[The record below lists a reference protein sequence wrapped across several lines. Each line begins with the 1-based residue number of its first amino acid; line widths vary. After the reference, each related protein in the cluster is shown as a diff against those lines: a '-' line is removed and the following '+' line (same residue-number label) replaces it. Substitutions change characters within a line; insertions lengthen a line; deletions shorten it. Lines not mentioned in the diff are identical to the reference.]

1 MQDHFQEA
9 FGHDKKIYAGSS
21 IPDAEKIADE
31 ILRMPDRER
40 HDWMIYM
47 DDILA
52 LAVTSR
58 LAVSLPPEKLPRA
71 VIMRNLQFQMRYPV
85 KEPIFYDSSLSEF
98 ASIGVS
104 LLMGAMKDGK
114 LDAGK
119 VYYHQTESK

>member
-1 MQDHFQEA
+1 
-9 FGHDKKIYAGSS
+9 
-21 IPDAEKIADE
+21 
-31 ILRMPDRER
+31 
-40 HDWMIYM
+40 
-47 DDILA
+47 
-52 LAVTSR
+52 
-58 LAVSLPPEKLPRA
+58 
-71 VIMRNLQFQMRYPV
+71 MRYPV